1 MKRSFSLIISFA
13 VAALLLVACNS
24 DDNLPVDKT
33 EVGKID
39 KSKYTTLTT
48 VNDGM
53 TRSHYIINH
62 TLNNGADV
70 WWQPG
75 DKLWL
80 YILDNLRIGSVTS
93 NLTAVSSTAEF
104 YFTYDFDQPQYKV
117 NYLGNQNSADGY
129 FVTFGEYQWQYPPN
143 NTDHLQNVGDC
154 AEGTATRIVQ
164 GQYTVRMHRLPAY
177 LCIMP
182 YCSDPDLRT
191 GAILKSVTI
200 TADNALRGKF
210 DVGRYG
216 LFDRTHAQGLGN
228 NINMVL
234 NGGNGFSVDNAT
246 MDQAKNAVYVVML
259 PGWHNLTIEFYYTS
273 PKFPGQ
279 TLCARKNIGNR
290 EYKANSMTDIVADIA
305 NYYDAD
311 HQHIN
316 AGDNIATAKRYVGLQ
331 IIENKDWK

>member
-13 VAALLLVACNS
+13 VAVLLFVACSS

-93 NLTAVSSTAEF
+93 NLTTGSPTAEF

-117 NYLGNQNSADGY
+117 NYLGNQNSTDGY

-216 LFDRTHAQGLGN
+216 LFDRTHAQG
-228 NINMVL
+228 
-234 NGGNGFSVDNAT
+234 
-246 MDQAKNAVYVVML
+246 
-259 PGWHNLTIEFYYTS
+259 
-273 PKFPGQ
+273 
-279 TLCARKNIGNR
+279 
-290 EYKANSMTDIVADIA
+290 
-305 NYYDAD
+305 
-311 HQHIN
+311 
-316 AGDNIATAKRYVGLQ
+316 
-331 IIENKDWK
+331 

>member
-143 NTDHLQNVGDC
+143 NTDHLQYNGDC